1 MRLPYYFGRILIRA
15 MRLRAFS
22 YSTINEDNV
31 IDWLTD
37 YKKNGTYIDIG
48 GNNPDH
54 TNNTRLFYERGWRGI
69 NIEPN
74 VNGYEQFLNKRPED
88 INLNC
93 GIGAGEAIYYENL
106 SDTYRN
112 TCVKSFADKW
122 NIKNKRTLQLKP
134 LSEVF
139 EENGLETVDFI
150 SIDVE
155 TFEHEVLKSNDWN
168 KYKANVLCIEGRGYG
183 YLKKYGYVWAFW
195 DGNNTYYKLGKF
207 RKSSVLHEK

>member
-1 MRLPYYFGRILIRA
+1 MRLKYYVGRIFIRA
-15 MRLRAFS
+15 LGLKRFS

-31 IDWLTD
+31 IDWLTG
-37 YKKNGTYIDIG
+37 YKKDGKYIDIG

-69 NIEPN
+69 NIEPD
-74 VNGYEQFLNKRPED
+74 VNGYNQFLEKRPDD

-93 GIGAGEAIYYENL
+93 GIGIGEVVYYENTN
-106 SDTYRN
+106 DTYRN

-122 NIKNKRTLQLKP
+122 QLPGARKIQLKP

-139 EENGLETVDFI
+139 EENKLIAVDFM

-168 KYKANVLCIEGRGYG
+168 KYKANVLCIEGSGYG
-183 YLKKYGYVWAFW
+183 YLRKYGYRWAFW
-195 DGNNTYYKLGKF
+195 DGNNTYYKLKKF
-207 RKSSVLHEK
+207 VA